1 MPGLQNVKQK
11 FIQMKQIFIVFFS
24 CIFMTIN
31 VLAQQALFGGQQI
44 ISPEVKADHT
54 VTFRIMAPAADS
66 VQITGD
72 FLPPAKLKT
81 QWGLI
86 DVPGTA
92 KLTKD
97 EKGIWTFTSQPLGS
111 DLYSYNVIVDGFK
124 TTDPSN
130 VYIIRD
136 VASIFNVFIV
146 GGGKG
151 DLYQVNKVPHGS
163 VTRRWYNSPGNGMS
177 RRITIY
183 TPPGYETSKE
193 KYPVLYLLHGM
204 GGDEEA
210 WIALGRTSQIM
221 DNLIAEGKAKPMIVV
236 MSNGNVA
243 QEAAP
248 GESNLGYSKPSMQMD
263 HTMDGKFEETF
274 PDVIKFVESNYR
286 VKAEKSGRAIAGLS
300 MGGYHSLHIS
310 RFYPNT
316 FDYVGLFSA
325 AIMSNDKATS
335 EVYKN
340 FDATLEAQMKNGY
353 KLYWIGIGKADFLYK
368 ANEEYRAKLDK
379 MGMKYTYVETE
390 GGHTW
395 TNWRVYLSQIAPL
408 LFK

>member
-1 MPGLQNVKQK
+1 MAFNS
-11 FIQMKQIFIVFFS
+11 F
-24 CIFMTIN
+24 
-31 VLAQQALFGGQQI
+31 AQQALFGGQQI

-92 KLTKD
+92 KLAKD
-97 EKGIWTFTSQPLGS
+97 DKGIWTFTSQPLAS
-111 DLYSYNVIVDGFK
+111 DLYSYTVIVDGFK

-136 VASIFNVFIV
+136 VANVFNVFIV

-151 DLYQVNKVPHGS
+151 DLYQVSKVPHGT
-163 VTRRWYNSPGNGMS
+163 VARRWYDSPGNGMP
-177 RRITIY
+177 RRMTVY
-183 TPPGYETSKE
+183 TPAGYETSKE

-210 WIALGRTSQIM
+210 WIALGRTSQIL
-221 DNLIAEGKAKPMIVV
+221 DNLIAQGKAKPMIVV
-236 MSNGNVA
+236 MTNGNVA

-248 GESNLGYSKPSMQMD
+248 GESSLGYVKPNMQMD

-286 VKAEKSGRAIAGLS
+286 VKADKSDRAIAGLS

-310 RFYPNT
+310 RYYPNT

-325 AIMSNDKATS
+325 AIMSNDKVTS

-340 FDATLEAQMKNGY
+340 FDSTLEAQMKNGY

-379 MGMKYTYVETE
+379 LGMKYTYVETE

-395 TNWRVYLSQIAPL
+395 TNWRVYLSQLTPL

>member
-1 MPGLQNVKQK
+1 
-11 FIQMKQIFIVFFS
+11 MKKILIIVF
-24 CIFMTIN
+24 IFFALAIMN
-31 VLAQQALFGGQQI
+31 LSAQQALWGAAPI

-54 VTFRIMAPAADS
+54 VTFRIQAADADS

-72 FLPPAKLKT
+72 FLPTAKMKT
-81 QWGLI
+81 QWGVM
-86 DVPGTA
+86 DVPGKA
-92 KLTKD
+92 NLKKD
-97 EKGIWTFTSQPLGS
+97 EKGIWTFTSQPLQS
-111 DLYSYNVIVDGFK
+111 DLYSYTIIVDGFK

-136 VASIFNVFIV
+136 VASVFNVFIV
-146 GGGKG
+146 GGGKA

-163 VTRRWYNSPGNGMS
+163 VTRRWYDSPGNGMA
-177 RRITIY
+177 RRVTVY
-183 TPPGYETSKE
+183 TPAGYENSKD

-210 WIALGRTSQIM
+210 WIALGRTSQIL
-221 DNLIAEGKAKPMIVV
+221 DNLIAQGKAKPMIVV
-236 MSNGNVA
+236 MTNGNVA

-248 GESNLGYSKPSMQMD
+248 GESNLGLYKPTMQLPN
-263 HTMDGKFEETF
+263 TMDGKFEETF

-310 RFYPNT
+310 RYYPNM

-325 AIMSNDKATS
+325 AIIPNEKATS
-335 EVYKN
+335 KVYEN
-340 FDATLEAQMKNGY
+340 FDSTLETQMKNGY
-353 KLYWIGIGKADFLYK
+353 KLYWIGMGKTDFLYK
-368 ANEEYRAKLDK
+368 SGEEYRARLDK
-379 MGMKYTYVETE
+379 IGMKYTYVETE

-395 TNWRVYLSQIAPL
+395 TNWRVYLSEFAPL

>member
-1 MPGLQNVKQK
+1 
-11 FIQMKQIFIVFFS
+11 MKRRLTIIAAFLLFS
-24 CIFMTIN
+24 TVTF
-31 VLAQQALFGGQQI
+31 AQQALFGGAPI
-44 ISPEVKADHT
+44 VSPEVKADHT
-54 VTFRIMAPAADS
+54 VTFRIQAPAANS

-72 FLPPAKLKT
+72 FLPTIKMKT

-97 EKGIWTFTSQPLGS
+97 EKGLWSFTTKPLES
-111 DLYSYNVIVDGFK
+111 DLYSYTVLVDGFK
-124 TTDPSN
+124 TTDPNN

-136 VASIFNVFIV
+136 VASVFNVFIV

-151 DLYQVNKVPHGS
+151 DLYQISKVPHGT
-163 VTRRWYNSPGNGMS
+163 VARRWYDSPGNGMP
-177 RRITIY
+177 RRMTVY
-183 TPPGYETSKE
+183 TPAGYETSKE

-210 WIALGRTSQIM
+210 WIALGRTSQIL
-221 DNLIAEGKAKPMIVV
+221 DNLIAQGKAKPMIVV
-236 MSNGNVA
+236 MTNGNVA

-248 GESNLGYSKPSMQMD
+248 GESNLGYAKPSMQMD

-274 PDVIKFVESNYR
+274 PDVIKFIESNYR
-286 VKAEKSGRAIAGLS
+286 VKAEKSSRAIAGLS

-325 AIMSNDKATS
+325 AIIANDKVTS

-340 FDATLEAQMKNGY
+340 FDSTLEAQMKNGY

-379 MGMKYTYVETE
+379 IGMKYTYVETE

-395 TNWRVYLSQIAPL
+395 TNWRVYLSQLTPL